1 MDFQQDV
8 LADNQP
14 NKEDSELDIQFLPL
28 LPHISVLR
36 NNRII
41 QKYED
46 ANNHQIR
53 IEITDEGDL
62 PPTSDDTAENEIET
76 GHLGNDEEIDPEPT
90 DPSSSSSNSHSR
102 SRDPNPV
109 PQSRPALPSTT
120 PVRCSLR
127 STKGKA
133 ATRYEDEAADRDKQW
148 RIRKTHERSSGEAH
162 GITTIIH
169 QANDI
174 QQDPLPRYDLQA
186 FFVFAADFDP
196 DTVPR
201 HYYEAAKSLES
212 QQW

>member
-1 MDFQQDV
+1 MDFQQNV
-8 LADNQP
+8 STDNQP
-14 NKEDSELDIQFLPL
+14 DNEDSELDIQFLPPF
-28 LPHISVLR
+28 PHIPVL
-36 NNRII
+36 
-41 QKYED
+41 Q
-46 ANNHQIR
+46 NNHTIQEHEDVDNNQIQ
-53 IEITDEGDL
+53 IEITNEGDL
-62 PPTSDDTAENEIET
+62 LSTSDDTAENEIKT

-109 PQSRPALPSTT
+109 PQSRPALPSTM

-148 RIRKTHERSSGEAH
+148 RIQKTHERSSGEAH

-196 DTVPR
+196 DTVP
-201 HYYEAAKSLES
+201 
-212 QQW
+212 